1 MSFSYNEVISI
12 VTCRLPEEI
21 YRPLY
26 RPQGDPIRPSYYPTH
41 EESYRP
47 SYRPPT
53 IEENYRPSYRPPV
66 DDNYRPSYRPPS
78 DENYRPSYRPSQED
92 TYRPSY
98 RPWRTGEIQLGE
110 DEGLEGLQ
118 VLDDD
123 YIPSGGLDEEYIP
136 VPEQLLEKQTSDD
149 KDPYLESL
157 MKRKKTDSRS
167 DNWLQLESRGQL
179 DNNISDEKIAD
190 NEKILPQIEENDI
203 DEKPVVRV
211 KDSGTVLFPE

>member
-1 MSFSYNEVISI
+1 M
-12 VTCRLPEEI
+12 
-21 YRPLY
+21 
-26 RPQGDPIRPSYYPTH
+26 
-41 EESYRP
+41 
-47 SYRPPT
+47 
-53 IEENYRPSYRPPV
+53 
-66 DDNYRPSYRPPS
+66 
-78 DENYRPSYRPSQED
+78 
-92 TYRPSY
+92 
-98 RPWRTGEIQLGE
+98 
-110 DEGLEGLQ
+110 
-118 VLDDD
+118 LDDD

-167 DNWLQLESRGQL
+167 DNWLQLESRAQL

-190 NEKILPQIEENDI
+190 DEEILPQIEENDI